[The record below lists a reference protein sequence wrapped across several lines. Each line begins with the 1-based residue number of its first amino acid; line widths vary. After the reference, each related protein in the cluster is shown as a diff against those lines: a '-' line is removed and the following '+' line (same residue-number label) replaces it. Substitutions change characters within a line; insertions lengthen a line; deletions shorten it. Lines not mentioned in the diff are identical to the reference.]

1 MNIFLLL
8 TITMAL
14 IIFLLRRHIPIGPCM
29 LAGGLLIWVVKTP
42 ELSYLVRAF
51 METLSLSRTYDIILA
66 LYFVMCLEIQLRTS
80 GALEGMVKAL
90 QRIFSSATFTL
101 AADVFSRP
109 QIFCQHHLS
118 GCAGEY
124 HDWRKQKTPPEVC
137 SPRMPL

>member
-1 MNIFLLL
+1 MNIFVLL
-8 TITMAL
+8 TITMVL

-51 METLSLSRTYDIILA
+51 TETLSLTRTYDILLA

-90 QRIFSSATFTL
+90 QRIFSSAKFTL
-101 AADVFSRP
+101 AVMPAFLMTAP
-109 QIFCQHHLS
+109 IFTPTRTKS
-118 GCAGEY
+118 GFYLYCP
-124 HDWRKQKTPPEVC
+124 KPIT
-137 SPRMPL
+137 